1 MFFTLILLGVNSC
14 KKVENPTPPSVTPE
28 VEQQLVISTD
38 PSNSVTLDVKDT
50 LNLKVNVTSKMPL
63 EVIYSVEVI
72 RLDSNKSI
80 FKIDSTFINSRISN
94 LHSVF
99 Y

>member
-14 KKVENPTPPSVTPE
+14 KKVENPTPPSVAPE

-50 LNLKVNVTSKMPL
+50 LNL
-63 EVIYSVEVI
+63 
-72 RLDSNKSI
+72 
-80 FKIDSTFINSRISN
+80 
-94 LHSVF
+94 
-99 Y
+99 